1 MTPRERRALRR
12 SADPRALLD
21 ELYGTAQALAFG
33 LAAVGSVVATRSD
46 PAPSERLALALAALQ
61 WREVPCLF
69 TGPREV
75 VWAALVSLVELGE
88 RLPRRRR
95 QAALTR
101 LVGEL
106 GGAEAL
112 AELCEVRDLAG
123 RLSLAPRDEKRHVL
137 PRR

>member
-1 MTPRERRALRR
+1 VTPDERTLV
-12 SADPRALLD
+12 D
-21 ELYGTAQALAFG
+21 ELYGTTQALAFG
-33 LAAVGSVVATRSD
+33 LAAVGAVVATRSD

-61 WREVPCLF
+61 WREVPCVF
-69 TGPREV
+69 TGARAV
-75 VWAALVSLVELGE
+75 VWAALVSLVELGD

-112 AELCEVRDLAG
+112 AELCEVRDLA
-123 RLSLAPRDEKRHVL
+123 AVL
-137 PRR
+137 TKNR